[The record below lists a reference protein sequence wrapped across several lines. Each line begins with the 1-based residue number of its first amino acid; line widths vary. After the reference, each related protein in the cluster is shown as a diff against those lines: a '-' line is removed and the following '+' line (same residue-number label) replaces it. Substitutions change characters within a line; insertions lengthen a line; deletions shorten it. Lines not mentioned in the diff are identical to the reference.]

1 MPVLDALVIDEA
13 HHARA
18 DSYLRVIEHAQK
30 VNPAVKLL
38 GMTATPNRGDKL
50 GLRPIFSNVADQ
62 ITVKE
67 LIASGHLVPPRTF
80 VMDVGVRDELSKV
93 RKTALDY
100 DMGAVANI
108 MNTVPINDAVV
119 KHWQEKAGDR
129 KTVVFCSTVKHA
141 QDVAA
146 SFNAAGVPAVFVHG
160 DMSETERNNTIAAYT
175 SGEAQVIVNVAVL
188 TEGWDFPPTACVV
201 LLRPSS
207 YKSTMVQMIG
217 RGLRTIDPNEHPG
230 VVKKDCI
237 VLDFGTAS
245 LIHGAL
251 EQEVDLDDHNQDGD
265 APYKDCPECGA
276 SVPIAIRECA
286 LCGYVWESANTSKT
300 LGSNDFVMTE
310 IDLLKRSSFLW
321 CDLNNDDRYFVAT
334 GFNAWAGVFL
344 KDGDWHAVGGR
355 KNEQPKLIASGER
368 IVCFASADDY
378 LNLFESEDTAHKTRS
393 WLHQPAT
400 EKQLHW
406 LPEHRNDYGLT
417 RYRASALMTM
427 RFNQQAIQNAIRGR
441 AA

>member
-1 MPVLDALVIDEA
+1 
-13 HHARA
+13 
-18 DSYLRVIEHAQK
+18 
-30 VNPAVKLL
+30 
-38 GMTATPNRGDKL
+38 
-50 GLRPIFSNVADQ
+50 
-62 ITVKE
+62 
-67 LIASGHLVPPRTF
+67 
-80 VMDVGVRDELSKV
+80 
-93 RKTALDY
+93 
-100 DMGAVANI
+100 
-108 MNTVPINDAVV
+108 
-119 KHWQEKAGDR
+119 
-129 KTVVFCSTVKHA
+129 
-141 QDVAA
+141 
-146 SFNAAGVPAVFVHG
+146 
-160 DMSETERNNTIAAYT
+160 
-175 SGEAQVIVNVAVL
+175 
-188 TEGWDFPPTACVV
+188 
-201 LLRPSS
+201 
-207 YKSTMVQMIG
+207 
-217 RGLRTIDPNEHPG
+217 
-230 VVKKDCI
+230 
-237 VLDFGTAS
+237 
-245 LIHGAL
+245 
-251 EQEVDLDDHNQDGD
+251 
-265 APYKDCPECGA
+265 
-276 SVPIAIRECA
+276 
-286 LCGYVWESANTSKT
+286 
-300 LGSNDFVMTE
+300 MTE